1 MQLKHLFVFLL
12 VFLHSVAES
21 TFYAQESTS
30 NYYQYSKIIQKK
42 KFNYKNTKHV
52 VLKKDVLSSAD
63 FLALF
68 FPSIYLKSA
77 FQKQIKLT
85 LKLQKQLYQN
95 IALLHKQHIF
105 LINKIIASNS
115 ISNLYIA

>member
-21 TFYAQESTS
+21 TVYAQESAS
-30 NYYQYSKIIQKK
+30 NYYQSSKKIQKK
-42 KFNYKNTKHV
+42 KFSYKNTKHV
-52 VLKKDVLSSAD
+52 VFNKHLLSSAY
-63 FLALF
+63 FLAFF
-68 FPSIYLKSA
+68 FPSIYIKGA

-95 IALLHKQHIF
+95 IALLHNQHIF
-105 LINKIIASNS
+105 LINKITASNS
-115 ISNLYIA
+115 ISNVYIA